1 MTLPRVSICGWCGR
15 ALGLESD
22 RRLPPGEHVGKI
34 RVTSVPCERCKRSIG
49 PDGVDGGGPMKGSD
63 GNIVTYPDTEKPYRE
78 EKKDGPQ

>member
-34 RVTSVPCERCKRSIG
+34 RVTKEMCPHCAKRF
-49 PDGVDGGGPMKGSD
+49 SD
-63 GNIVTYPDTEKPYRE
+63 GIGAKDVVTYPDAKKLYKE
-78 EKKDGPQ
+78 EKKEDSK

>member
-34 RVTSVPCERCKRSIG
+34 RVTKEMCPYCAKRF
-49 PDGVDGGGPMKGSD
+49 SD
-63 GNIVTYPDTEKPYRE
+63 GIVSKEGVTHSDTKSGY
-78 EKKDGPQ
+78 KKDERKEL

>member
-34 RVTSVPCERCKRSIG
+34 RVTSAPCEKCKGRFE
-49 PDGVDGGGPMKGSD
+49 PDGVTHSD
-63 GNIVTYPDTEKPYRE
+63 TTRLYKKD
-78 EKKDGPQ
+78 EKKASPQ